1 MKKNNIEL
9 PECAIEI
16 FKKEF
21 ETHPSETFVGNIKK
35 DGIDILL
42 KKNEVVWFKRMI
54 SSGIELYGEGLI
66 KYGTNKLY
74 IYFNK
79 NEDESIY
86 KLSILSVGKSD
97 DATLKILI
105 NGLKQYLTII

>member
-1 MKKNNIEL
+1 MKQTSVEL
-9 PECAIEI
+9 PECVIDI
-16 FKKEF
+16 FKNDF
-21 ETHPSETFVGNIKK
+21 GLVPSETFVGNIKK

>member
-1 MKKNNIEL
+1 MKQVNVEL
-9 PECAIEI
+9 PNCVLDI
-16 FKKEF
+16 FKSDF
-21 ETHPSETFVGNIKK
+21 GVDPSETFVGNIKK

-42 KKNEVVWFKRMI
+42 KKNETIWFKRII
-54 SSGIELYGEGLI
+54 SSGIELYNEGLI

-86 KLSILSVGKSD
+86 KLVILSVGKSD

-105 NGLKQYLTII
+105 NGLKQYLTLI